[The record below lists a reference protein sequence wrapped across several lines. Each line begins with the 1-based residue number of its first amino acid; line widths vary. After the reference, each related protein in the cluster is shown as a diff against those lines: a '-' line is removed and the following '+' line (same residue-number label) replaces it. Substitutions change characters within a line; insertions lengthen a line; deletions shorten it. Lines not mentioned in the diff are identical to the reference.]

1 MKVVKDSNGSKR
13 ELITV
18 LKVAGTVAV
27 ALSLIAGLFAAFDV
41 RGAGFAAAL
50 PVFTLA
56 LQLFFAGMMMLA
68 ASAALDLLGGLRD
81 SLAEDS
87 IETRRY
93 GRTRSNKGSIL
104 ASKLAAEPA
113 AQ

>member
-1 MKVVKDSNGSKR
+1 MKVDKDSNGSKR
-13 ELITV
+13 ELVMV
-18 LKVAGTVAV
+18 LKVAGTVGV
-27 ALSLIAGLFAAFDV
+27 ALSLVAGMFAAVDV
-41 RGAGFAAAL
+41 RSAGFDAAL
-50 PVFTLA
+50 PLFSLA
-56 LQLFFAGMMMLA
+56 LQLFFAGMLMLA
-68 ASAALDLLGGLRD
+68 ASAGLDNLAGMRE
-81 SLAEDS
+81 SLAGDD

>member
-1 MKVVKDSNGSKR
+1 MKVEKDSNGSKR
-13 ELITV
+13 ELIKV

-27 ALSLIAGLFAAFDV
+27 ALSLVAGLFGAITV
-41 RGAGFAAAL
+41 RGTGFEEAL
-50 PVFTLA
+50 PLFSLA

-68 ASAALDLLGGLRD
+68 ASAGLDTLGALRE
-81 SLAEDS
+81 SLSDDG